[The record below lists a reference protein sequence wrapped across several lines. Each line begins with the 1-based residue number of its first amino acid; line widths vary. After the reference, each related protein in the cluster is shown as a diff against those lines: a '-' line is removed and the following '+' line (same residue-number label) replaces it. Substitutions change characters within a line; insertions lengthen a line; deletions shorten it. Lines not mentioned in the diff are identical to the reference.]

1 MKQNVDLINFKNS
14 EDAHEVFDKLSNN
27 PIKDNYT
34 INQMVIVS
42 KSNDKIIVEDIYD
55 SGLDTRDDM
64 IKGGLIGGLVGILS
78 GPVGILLFSGLGV
91 LIGNRMDIADAT
103 KNMSLIEKVGILVNE
118 DEEAII
124 LLIEEE
130 IDGIDKELEE
140 YEHVLTRF
148 KASEVQYEVEEAK
161 ELEKHLERETRYK
174 IREQKTGERKAK
186 VKKYREKISEEF
198 DELKEKL
205 KKKF

>member
-1 MKQNVDLINFKNS
+1 LVSYPNN
-14 EDAHEVFDKLSNN
+14 FDKLSNN

>member
-27 PIKDNYT
+27 PMKDNYT

-42 KSNDKIIVEDIYD
+42 KSNGKIIVEDIYD

-78 GPVGILLFSGLGV
+78 GPIGILLFSGLGV

-103 KNMSLIEKVGILVNE
+103 KNMSLIEQVGILVNE

-130 IDGIDKELEE
+130 IDGIDKEIEE
-140 YEHVLTRF
+140 YDHVLTRF

-174 IREQKTGERKAK
+174 IREQRTGERKAK
-186 VKKYREKISEEF
+186 VKKYRERITKEF
-198 DELKEKL
+198 DELKEKI
-205 KKKF
+205 KKRF